1 MVLMDVTIDKAGR
14 VVIPKRV
21 RDALGLQPGDAL
33 ELQSAGEQITI
44 RPVRQTMP
52 LRREH
57 GIWVYRSGKPLPPGV
72 VEETLRALRR
82 ERELR
87 FAATADKE
95 RE

>member
-1 MVLMDVTIDKAGR
+1 MDKAGR

-33 ELQSAGEQITI
+33 DLEASAEHITM
-44 RPVRQTMP
+44 RPVRETMP
-52 LRREH
+52 LRQEH

-72 VEETLRALRR
+72 VEETLRTLRR

-87 FAATADKE
+87 HGAPGDME
-95 RE
+95 QG